1 MTISPDL
8 AGKRAFVTGGSR
20 GIGAAI
26 VRRLAADGARGAF
39 CYSACADA
47 AGQLAADIEGAGGH
61 AQAIKADSGD
71 TAAVRAAIDEAAA
84 QFGGLD
90 ILVNN
95 AGIMLLGMVDD
106 VSEADFDRMIAVNVR
121 SSFFAIQQALAH
133 MGQGGRII
141 NIGSN
146 TVRRIGSPTASVYAL
161 SKSAIEG
168 MSRGL
173 AHDLGPR
180 GITVNVVQPG
190 PTATDMT
197 PGSGPI
203 AEHLQSMIPLGRLG
217 QPPEIAA
224 VVAFLASGAAS
235 FVTGSS
241 ITVDGGLTA

>member
-1 MTISPDL
+1 MTAPPSL
-8 AGKRAFVTGGSR
+8 SGKHAFVTGGSR

-26 VRRLAADGARGAF
+26 VRRLAADGAQVAF
-39 CYSACADA
+39 SYSASAEAAQQLAVDIQA
-47 AGQLAADIEGAGGH
+47 AGGNAM
-61 AQAIKADSGD
+61 AIKADSGD
-71 TAAVRAAIDEAAA
+71 TAAVRKAIDDAAA
-84 QFGGLD
+84 KFGGLD

-95 AGIMLLGMVDD
+95 AGIMMLGMVDD
-106 VSEADFDRMIAVNVR
+106 FSEADFDRMIAVNVR
-121 SSFFAIQQALAH
+121 SSFFAIQQALPH
-133 MGQGGRII
+133 MREGGRII

-161 SKSAIEG
+161 TKSAIEG
-168 MSRGL
+168 MTRGL

-197 PGSGPI
+197 PGSGPS

-217 QPPEIAA
+217 QSPEIAS
-224 VVAFLASGAAS
+224 VVAFLASEAAA

-241 ITVDGGLTA
+241 ITVDGGLTS

>member
-1 MTISPDL
+1 MTTSPSL

-26 VRRLAADGARGAF
+26 VRRLAADGAQVAF
-39 CYSACADA
+39 SYSASADA
-47 AGQLAADIEGAGGH
+47 ARQVAAEIQATGGY
-61 AQAIKADSGD
+61 ARAIKADSGD
-71 TAAVRAAIDEAAA
+71 IAAVRKAINDAAA

-95 AGIMLLGMVDD
+95 AGIMVLGMVDD

-121 SSFFAIQQALAH
+121 SSYFAIQQALAH
-133 MGQGGRII
+133 MRQGGRII
-141 NIGSN
+141 NIASN
-146 TVRRIGSPTASVYAL
+146 TVRRIGSPMASVYAL
-161 SKSAIEG
+161 TKSAIEG
-168 MSRGL
+168 MTRGL

-180 GITVNVVQPG
+180 GITVNAVQPG

-224 VVAFLASGAAS
+224 VVAFLASEAAS

-241 ITVDGGLTA
+241 ITVDGGLTS

>member
-1 MTISPDL
+1 MTIFQSL

-26 VRRLAADGARGAF
+26 VRRLAADGAQVAF
-39 CYSACADA
+39 SYSASPDA
-47 AGQLAADIEGAGGH
+47 ARQLAADIQATGDH
-61 AQAIKADSGD
+61 ARAIKADSGD
-71 TAAVRAAIDEAAA
+71 TAAVRTAVDDAAA

-106 VSEADFDRMIAVNVR
+106 VSEADFDRIVAINLR

-133 MGQGGRII
+133 MREGGRII

-161 SKSAIEG
+161 TKSAIEG
-168 MSRGL
+168 MTRGL

-224 VVAFLASGAAS
+224 VVAFLATEAAS
-235 FVTGSS
+235 FITGSS
-241 ITVDGGLTA
+241 ITVDGGLTS